1 MANDK
6 NHVYKIDLDVSATAS
21 SKKAFNE
28 LQKSFEDGKH
38 SAKEL
43 NLAYI
48 RMSSVLK
55 DTTELD
61 KQYNKIINNRIK
73 DREKEI
79 DKLKAMQIGIA
90 NNTKLSEAQR
100 KNLLETTRKRIDLV
114 QQEIDNLNRAN
125 MVRIKQA
132 AKEAQLKAEELKR
145 LKEEEA
151 KRKKLSTYV
160 KADLTALKDKIKEQF
175 KFISTLKTTEGRYN
189 AIKAAAKGAAKAGLT
204 IGKTAGKVA
213 IAGAGIASGLLG
225 GALASADS
233 LAEKEKAKKSLKS
246 GIDPS
251 IADEVFI
258 KTGGDYATIVAAIN
272 NVAQIT
278 KDRDKLVAG
287 AALEI
292 QNPGMAKMLLS
303 TSKGDDNNIVAMR
316 NMLDQIRKQTGIQD
330 MSQILESST
339 NARSVTYGKID
350 QPTYLLA
357 AAKLQEAGFEPDHIN
372 KIINRIADKGGDF
385 ISNFN
390 NTDFSKY
397 TSNKQHKERIKNMEM
412 TLGELDP
419 NKTAQQS
426 ASESVAEQARKLSMK
441 KDELFL
447 KLMPIIEA
455 IMPVIEPLVSGLIDL
470 VMIIMPKLLS
480 LVAFITKAV
489 GKLLYYAEGDIKAED
504 SVGLKIVEAGIKMAT
519 VAENMEKSYEAAKLQ
534 SEINQLKAGGK
545 NAQGGIITAPSI
557 VGEAGPELVLP
568 LDYSRAGRTSQ
579 IINNFNTN
587 QSFNMTNNQTT
598 PLALAQAVGNNRFV
612 RRTSH

>member
-28 LQKSFEDGKH
+28 LQKSFEEGKH

-61 KQYNKIINNRIK
+61 KQYNKIIDNRIK
-73 DREKEI
+73 DRQKEI
-79 DKLKAMQIGIA
+79 DKLKAMQIGIV

-114 QQEIDNLNRAN
+114 QQEIDGLNRAN

-132 AKEAQLKAEELKR
+132 AKEAQLRAEELKR
-145 LKEEEA
+145 LQEEE
-151 KRKKLSTYV
+151 KRRKKLSTYV

-175 KFISTLKTTEGRYN
+175 KFIEALKTTEGRYN
-189 AIKAAAKGAAKAGLT
+189 AIKKVIKTTGKVALSA
-204 IGKTAGKVA
+204 GKTAGKVA
-213 IAGAGIASGLLG
+213 IAGAGIAGGLLG
-225 GALASADS
+225 GAMASADS

-258 KTGGDYATIVAAIN
+258 KTGGDYAAIVAAIN

-278 KDRDKLVAG
+278 KDRDKLIAG
-287 AALEI
+287 ASLEV
-292 QNPGMAKMLLS
+292 QNPGMARMLLS
-303 TSKGDDNNIVAMR
+303 TSKSDDNNIIEMQ

-339 NARSVTYGKID
+339 NAKSVTYGKLD

-357 AAKLQEAGFEPDHIN
+357 AAKLQEAGFEPDRIN
-372 KIINRIADKGGDF
+372 EIINRIADKGGDF

-390 NTDFSKY
+390 NTDLTKY
-397 TSNKQHKERIKNMEM
+397 TSNKQHKERLKNMEL
-412 TLGELDP
+412 TLDGLDP
-419 NKTAQQS
+419 TKTAEQS
-426 ASESVAEQARKLSMK
+426 TSESVAEQARKLSIK

-447 KLMPIIEA
+447 KLMPVLEA
-455 IMPVIEPLVSGLIDL
+455 IMPAIEPLIKGLMKL
-470 VMIIMPKLLS
+470 VLTVMPKLLNILGYIASGVGTIVRWVEEKLDTDTTFGKDLEETGRS
-480 LVAFITKAV
+480 LRQVAT
-489 GKLLYYAEGDIKAED
+489 EM
-504 SVGLKIVEAGIKMAT
+504 EATNK
-519 VAENMEKSYEAAKLQ
+519 KAAKVLEDTAV
-534 SEINQLKAGGK
+534 SGGSH
-545 NAQGGIITAPSI
+545 AQGGIITAPSI

>member
-6 NHVYKIDLDVSATAS
+6 NHVYKIDLDVSSTAS

-28 LQKSFEDGKH
+28 LQKSFEESKH

-61 KQYNKIINNRIK
+61 KQYNKIIDNRIK

-79 DKLKAMQIGIA
+79 DKLKAMQIGIV

-114 QQEIDNLNRAN
+114 QQEIDGLNRAN

-132 AKEAQLKAEELKR
+132 AKEAQLRAEELKR
-145 LKEEEA
+145 LQEEE
-151 KRKKLSTYV
+151 KRRKKLSTYV

-175 KFISTLKTTEGRYN
+175 KFIEALKTTEGRYN
-189 AIKAAAKGAAKAGLT
+189 AIKTAAKGAAKAGLT
-204 IGKTAGKVA
+204 IGKAAGKAA
-213 IAGAGIASGLLG
+213 IAGVGIVGGLLG
-225 GALASADS
+225 GTMASADS

-287 AALEI
+287 ASLEI

-303 TSKGDDNNIVAMR
+303 TSKSDDNNIIEMQ
-316 NMLDQIRKQTGIQD
+316 NMIDQIKRQTGIQD
-330 MSQILESST
+330 MSQILERST
-339 NARSVTYGKID
+339 NAKSITHGKID

-357 AAKLQEAGFEPDHIN
+357 AAKLQEAGFAPDRIN
-372 KIINRIADKGGDF
+372 EIINRIADKGGDF
-385 ISNFN
+385 ITNFN
-390 NTDFSKY
+390 NADLTKY
-397 TSNKQHKERIKNMEM
+397 TSDKQHKERLKNMEI
-412 TLGELDP
+412 TLDKLDP
-419 NKTAQQS
+419 NKTAEQS
-426 ASESVAEQARKLSMK
+426 TSESVAEQARKLSIK
-441 KDELFL
+441 KDELFI
-447 KLMPIIEA
+447 KLMPIIDSLLPA
-455 IMPVIEPLVSGLIDL
+455 IEPLIKGLMKL
-470 VMIIMPKLLS
+470 VLTVMPKLLNILGYIASGVGTIVRWVEEKLDIDTTFGKDLEETGRS
-480 LVAFITKAV
+480 LRQVAT
-489 GKLLYYAEGDIKAED
+489 EM
-504 SVGLKIVEAGIKMAT
+504 EATNK
-519 VAENMEKSYEAAKLQ
+519 KAAKVLEDTAV
-534 SEINQLKAGGK
+534 SGGSH
-545 NAQGGIITAPSI
+545 AQGGIITAPSI

>member
-28 LQKSFEDGKH
+28 LQKSFEESKH

-61 KQYNKIINNRIK
+61 KQYSKIIDNRIK

-79 DKLKAMQIGIA
+79 DKLKAMQIGIV

-114 QQEIDNLNRAN
+114 QQEIDGLNRAN

-160 KADLTALKDKIKEQF
+160 KADLAALKDKIKEQF
-175 KFISTLKTTEGRYN
+175 KFINTLKTTEGRYN
-189 AIKAAAKGAAKAGLT
+189 AIKAAAKGAAKAGLA

-213 IAGAGIASGLLG
+213 IAGAGIAGGLLG

-246 GIDPS
+246 GIDPA

-303 TSKGDDNNIVAMR
+303 TSKGDDNNIIAMR
-316 NMLDQIRKQTGIQD
+316 NMLDQIKKQTGIQD

-339 NARSVTYGKID
+339 NARSVAYGKID

-357 AAKLQEAGFEPDHIN
+357 ATKLQEAGFEPDRIN
-372 KIINRIADKGGDF
+372 EIIDRIADKGGDF

-390 NTDFSKY
+390 NTDLTKY
-397 TSNKQHKERIKNMEM
+397 TSNKQHKERLKNMEM
-412 TLGELDP
+412 TLDKLDP
-419 NKTAQQS
+419 NKTAEQN
-426 ASESVAEQARKLSMK
+426 ASENVAEQARKLSIR

-447 KLMPIIEA
+447 KLIPIIEA
-455 IMPVIEPLVSGLIDL
+455 LLPAVEPLIKGLMKLVLLVMPKILKILGYIASGVGTIVRWVEDKLDLETTFGKDLEKTGEALRKVANDMEVANKKAAEVLENTTVSGG
-470 VMIIMPKLLS
+470 S
-480 LVAFITKAV
+480 H
-489 GKLLYYAEGDIKAED
+489 
-504 SVGLKIVEAGIKMAT
+504 
-519 VAENMEKSYEAAKLQ
+519 
-534 SEINQLKAGGK
+534 
-545 NAQGGIITAPSI
+545 AQGGIITAPSI